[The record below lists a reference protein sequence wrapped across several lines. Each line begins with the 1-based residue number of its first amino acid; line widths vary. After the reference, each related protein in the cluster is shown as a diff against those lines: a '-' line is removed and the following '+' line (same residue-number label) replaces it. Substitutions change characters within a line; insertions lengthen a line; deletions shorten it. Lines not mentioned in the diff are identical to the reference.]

1 MKQPINLITQNEN
14 IEKTSEKGSIDED
27 EDFEDDYLVKSMGAF
42 GLYQFIFITIVAFT
56 RFLGQWNTMAVIFI
70 TPDTKFSC
78 VKFSNNATVEVKN
91 NTCYKDCM
99 EYEYV
104 RDVFD
109 ETLITEFGL
118 ICDKA
123 WLASFTQTV
132 MMFGLLCGVSLF
144 GWISDR

>member
-1 MKQPINLITQNEN
+1 MKQPIHIISQNN
-14 IEKTSEKGSIDED
+14 AVDQKSEKDSTIED
-27 EDFEDDYLVKSMGAF
+27 DDPEDDYVVKSMGAF
-42 GLYQFIFITIVAFT
+42 GLYQLIFITIVAFT

-78 VKFSNNATVEVKN
+78 VKFGNNATVEMKN
-91 NTCYKDCM
+91 NTCYKDCS

-104 RDVFD
+104 KDVFD
-109 ETLITEFGL
+109 ETLISEFGL

-132 MMFGLLCGVSLF
+132 MMFGLLCGVSFF